1 MTTQGIKEWTPST
14 TDQSI
19 EADTYLTGKQTIKG
33 DANLKASNIKKDVE
47 IFGITGTLTSGDD
60 DSKDLT
66 ATEADILEGKTA
78 LVKGSIVTGTIKS
91 QAAKE

>member
-33 DANLKASNIKKDVE
+33 DAN
-47 IFGITGTLTSGDD
+47 
-60 DSKDLT
+60 
-66 ATEADILEGKTA
+66 
-78 LVKGSIVTGTIKS
+78 
-91 QAAKE
+91 